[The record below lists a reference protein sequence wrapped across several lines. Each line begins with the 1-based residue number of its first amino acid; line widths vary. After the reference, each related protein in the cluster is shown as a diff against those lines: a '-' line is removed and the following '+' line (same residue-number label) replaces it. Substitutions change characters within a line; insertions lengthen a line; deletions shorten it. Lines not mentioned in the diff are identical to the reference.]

1 MALSAHNT
9 KKPPRIFEEAAIRFL
24 LESAHTNLSK
34 DALAGQEFST
44 QTDHET
50 HHGEAA
56 VPGFSEGREAKLA
69 VHRFIKKRNNYTD
82 GLARLVYR
90 MLLSNSPRT
99 TAAWS

>member
-1 MALSAHNT
+1 MALSAQNT

-44 QTDHET
+44 QTDYET

-56 VPGFSEGREAKLA
+56 VPGFSEVDEAEA
-69 VHRFIKKRNNYTD
+69 SVVRH
-82 GLARLVYR
+82 
-90 MLLSNSPRT
+90 
-99 TAAWS
+99 